1 MLMVTMRFP
10 RTFIFVDLSGF
21 TNYMEVEGDEAS
33 TVLLAKFRAS
43 ARAVGSHL
51 GVRIDKY
58 LGDGLMAVAVEP
70 ENGINFALKL
80 QQRSISDCAPLALR
94 IGIASGN
101 TILFEG
107 QDFIGSAPN
116 LAARLC
122 DAAVGIGTLIPAEQA
137 VNLPIGI
144 FAHAHPPVSLPGFVQ
159 PVEVVSL
166 SGEPVT
172 DLRLD
177 TSPLWATSQQAN

>member
-1 MLMVTMRFP
+1 MLIGAMRFP

-33 TVLLAKFRAS
+33 AVLLAKFRAS

-80 QQRSISDCAPLALR
+80 QQRSILDCAPLALR

-107 QDFIGSAPN
+107 EDFIGSAPN

-144 FAHAHPPVSLPGFVQ
+144 FTHAHSPVSLPGFAR

-166 SGEPVT
+166 SGEADT
-172 DLRLD
+172 DLHLD
-177 TSPLWATSQQAN
+177 TSPLWATSQPAN